1 VSYTSHIVFRPSGI
15 TPEPARDARAR
26 AWAFVFDCFARKRA
40 VELAPESNGR
50 DVVKESNGYD
60 ATGRIPPGS

>member
-1 VSYTSHIVFRPSGI
+1 MNSPRATSPPHPDVISEQDR
-15 TPEPARDARAR
+15 EARAR
-26 AWAFVFDCFARKRA
+26 AWAFVFDCFAKKKA

-60 ATGRIPPGS
+60 ATRRIPPGS